1 MAIADIARRKPTLDD
16 VFLRLTGHGAETA
29 TEAADP
35 ASEGEEPMTTATTTA
50 GGSLAYRPLE
60 RLRWAA
66 RDGFLVAGRD
76 VAHWVR
82 EPQLI
87 AWTLVFPI
95 IFVVLFAYVLGSAM
109 QVPGGLSYQEYVLPG
124 MFVQTMAFGL
134 GETLAAV
141 QADNAKG
148 VMDRFRSMPIAPSAV
163 VVGRSLAGLLYSLVS
178 LVILIGAGLLVGW
191 RWHGTAWETLGRH
204 RAPAPRADGLP
215 LARHLPR
222 LAGQEPGD
230 GQRDLRPAVSRHH
243 GLQRV
248 RPARADADVALAS
261 SRR

>member
-1 MAIADIARRKPTLDD
+1 MPIADIALRKPTLDD
-16 VFLRLTGHGAETA
+16 VFLRLTGHGAEAA
-29 TEAADP
+29 TEPEAMR
-35 ASEGEEPMTTATTTA
+35 SRRRRPMTTATTTA
-50 GGSLAYRPLE
+50 GEALAYRPLD

-178 LVILIGAGLLVGW
+178 LVILIGAGLAGRLALA
-191 RWHGTAWETLGRH
+191 RHGLGDARRD
-204 RAPAPRADGLP
+204 RAAASGADGLP

-222 LAGQEPGD
+222 PAGQEPGD

-243 GLQRV
+243 GVQRV
-248 RPARADADVALAS
+248 RPA
-261 SRR
+261 